1 MVELMNVDMNI
12 LCIKLSVYLHITAQI
27 LMVSIR
33 MFSLEMDHLDTCIKK
48 YIFFLNQPCSA
59 YILVLRE
66 DFKKSIEFS
75 IEGLFLEARRP
86 TSYKTRSLQ
95 LKKKT

>member
-33 MFSLEMDHLDTCIKK
+33 MFSLEMDHLDTCIK
-48 YIFFLNQPCSA
+48 
-59 YILVLRE
+59 
-66 DFKKSIEFS
+66 
-75 IEGLFLEARRP
+75 
-86 TSYKTRSLQ
+86 
-95 LKKKT
+95 